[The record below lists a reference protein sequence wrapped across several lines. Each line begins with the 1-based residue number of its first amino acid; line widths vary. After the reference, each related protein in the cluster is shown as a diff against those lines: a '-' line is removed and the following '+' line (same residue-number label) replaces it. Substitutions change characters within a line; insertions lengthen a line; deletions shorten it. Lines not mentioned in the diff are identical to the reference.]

1 MLRNSSVD
9 MIDNFNVQK
18 ERIAKR
24 FIGNFF
30 LLSSFLT
37 LLAKTSS
44 IILRRFHIDSFC
56 QEKSPTV
63 CLLIVYSS
71 IPASS
76 YH

>member
-1 MLRNSSVD
+1 MNLDAQMVLSASDIQQKIIIIKTPMLRNSSVD

-30 LLSSFLT
+30 LLSLFLT

-44 IILRRFHIDSFC
+44 VNF
-56 QEKSPTV
+56 V
-63 CLLIVYSS
+63 
-71 IPASS
+71 
-76 YH
+76 

>member
-44 IILRRFHIDSFC
+44 VNF
-56 QEKSPTV
+56 
-63 CLLIVYSS
+63 
-71 IPASS
+71 A
-76 YH
+76 